1 MNSGTREGLEW
12 FGPPERNTLLHCVLD
27 WCESLRAESLSLSS
41 VYPGVSVLF
50 FLLSLCNVACLPFY
64 SSRGER
70 TRVLSPDMWAQEYNG
85 CNTWSCWS
93 NLLAP

>member
-1 MNSGTREGLEW
+1 VVRA
-12 FGPPERNTLLHCVLD
+12 PERNTLLHCVLD
-27 WCESLRAESLSLSS
+27 CCESLRAESLSLS
-41 VYPGVSVLF
+41 
-50 FLLSLCNVACLPFY
+50 LSKCVRPFVTLHA
-64 SSRGER
+64 SPFIAQGGAR